1 MRRHAR
7 LRFSLEV
14 VLSVVSG
21 VLLLATLVDP
31 QWIELLGFDPDHG
44 GSGAER
50 ALAVG
55 SFVIAVTA
63 ALLAKRE
70 FRRSIEYARP
80 SS

>member
-7 LRFSLEV
+7 LRFSLEL

-44 GSGAER
+44 SGGAER
-50 ALAVG
+50 VLAIG

-70 FRRSIEYARP
+70 FRHSTDYALP

>member
-7 LRFSLEV
+7 LRFSLEL

-21 VLLLATLVDP
+21 LLLLATLVDRR
-31 QWIELLGFDPDHG
+31 WIEFLGFDPDHG
-44 GSGAER
+44 SSGAER
-50 ALAVG
+50 AMAVG
-55 SFVIAVTA
+55 SFVLAVTA

-70 FRRSIEYARP
+70 FRRSTEYARP